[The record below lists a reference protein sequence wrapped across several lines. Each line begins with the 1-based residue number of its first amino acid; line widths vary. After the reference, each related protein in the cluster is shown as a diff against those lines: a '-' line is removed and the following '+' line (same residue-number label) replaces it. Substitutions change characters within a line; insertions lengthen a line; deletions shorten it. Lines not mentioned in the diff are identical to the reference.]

1 MHPMY
6 SPSDATSF
14 FTRFATETEDI
25 SMQLFNT
32 VSGGYLRHAT
42 TKTYTFIDFPHW

>member
-6 SPSDATSF
+6 SPIDVTSF

-32 VSGGYLRHAT
+32 VSE
-42 TKTYTFIDFPHW
+42 KSNPHNMR